1 MGRLAG
7 KVIVVTAAA
16 QGIGRASVEAFAA
29 QGAIVYASDINL
41 EKLKEIEKPGSI
53 FVAKLDVTKNDDIL
67 AYAATIPKVDVLF
80 NVAGM
85 VHHGTILDCDEASW
99 DLSMS
104 VNVKSMFFM
113 TKAFLPKM
121 IDAKCGN
128 IINMSSVASS
138 KIGVPLRCVYQTTKA
153 AIVGLTKSVAT
164 DFASQGIRCNCIQ
177 PGTIDTP
184 SLNDRINNNPKQD
197 PVKARSMFESRMP
210 AGRFGRA
217 DEVAQLAV
225 YLASDESSYVTGG
238 EHVIDGGWSLV

>member
-1 MGRLAG
+1 MSRLAG

-16 QGIGRASVEAFAA
+16 QGMGRASVEAFAA
-29 QGAIVYASDINL
+29 QGAIVYASDINF

-53 FVAKLDVTKNDDIL
+53 FVAKLDVMKNEDIL
-67 AYAATIPKVDVLF
+67 EYAASIPKVDVLF

-85 VHHGTILDCDEASW
+85 VAQGTILDCDETTW
-99 DLSMS
+99 DLSMTL
-104 VNVKSMFFM
+104 NVKSMFFM
-113 TKAFLPKM
+113 IKAFLPKM

-128 IINMSSVASS
+128 IINMSSVASNR
-138 KIGVPLRCVYQTTKA
+138 IGVPVRCVYQTTKA
-153 AIVGLTKSVAT
+153 AVVGLTKSVAT
-164 DFASQGIRCNCIQ
+164 DFASHGIRCNCIQ
-177 PGTIDTP
+177 PGAILTP
-184 SLNDRINNNPKQD
+184 SLHERINNYPDQD
-197 PVKARSMFESRMP
+197 PVKTRSMFESRTP